1 MQKLQTRLIE
11 QTLKGKPESLKKMAM
26 SQFKRMSFTT
36 EDEFLEFLD
45 DLGSAGEGSKGK
57 KDFKGLKAEPDKEA
71 IKSVVTDLMK

>member
-1 MQKLQTRLIE
+1 MEKLQTRLIE

-45 DLGSAGEGSKGK
+45 DLGSSGEDSKGK
-57 KDFKGLKAEPDKEA
+57 KEFKGLKVEPDKE
-71 IKSVVTDLMK
+71 VVKEVVAHMMK